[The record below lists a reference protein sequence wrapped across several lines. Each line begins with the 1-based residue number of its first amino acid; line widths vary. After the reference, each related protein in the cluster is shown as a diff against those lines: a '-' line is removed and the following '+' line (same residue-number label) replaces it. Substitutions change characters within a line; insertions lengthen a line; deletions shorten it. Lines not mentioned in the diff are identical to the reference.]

1 MDTIQWKLL
10 SIDAKRFLH
19 TNEPNQFID
28 KIGPKEAIEYAIELV
43 SKDFESIALF
53 ELAGEKLDSDWLDIK
68 TTWLSVLSNFN
79 LKPVESAVEAL
90 HIAVLAPAIDI
101 CEQVSSEKLTWVSAI
116 FKLEEL
122 ASKWERPMFLVPLT
136 SIYSLISYIGDD
148 ISHYE
153 HIDELESE
161 AKAIFKG
168 ILSYPKYELTSVY
181 IPSEKLL
188 EGLRSLYLPSSR
200 TL

>member
-90 HIAVLAPAIDI
+90 HIAVIAP
-101 CEQVSSEKLTWVSAI
+101 
-116 FKLEEL
+116 
-122 ASKWERPMFLVPLT
+122 
-136 SIYSLISYIGDD
+136 
-148 ISHYE
+148 
-153 HIDELESE
+153 
-161 AKAIFKG
+161 
-168 ILSYPKYELTSVY
+168 
-181 IPSEKLL
+181 
-188 EGLRSLYLPSSR
+188 
-200 TL
+200 